1 MTLLKDMEPEQAQA
15 KLQSCLGRMQSNDV
29 IDLAEIFFACKD
41 ETFTAEELADI
52 LHKSVKDIK
61 TMIKGLRSTHGLNIA
76 SLPDI
81 GKKTKY
87 KMIGFIDKRKGRQM
101 EIVMPDY
108 SLINQVMQ

>member
-1 MTLLKDMEPEQAQA
+1 
-15 KLQSCLGRMQSNDV
+15 MQSNDV

-41 ETFTAEELADI
+41 EAFTAEELAEI
-52 LHKSVKDIK
+52 LHKPVKDIK

-101 EIVMPDY
+101 EIVMPDF
-108 SLINQVMQ
+108 SRVNKLMQ

>member
-29 IDLAEIFFACKD
+29 IDLAEVLFACKD
-41 ETFTAEELADI
+41 DTFTAEELAEI
-52 LHKSVKDIK
+52 LHKTEREIK
-61 TMIKGLRSTHGLNIA
+61 AMIQGLRQTHGMNIA
-76 SLPDI
+76 SLPGI
-81 GKKTKY
+81 GKKVKY

-101 EIVMPDY
+101 EIVMPDF